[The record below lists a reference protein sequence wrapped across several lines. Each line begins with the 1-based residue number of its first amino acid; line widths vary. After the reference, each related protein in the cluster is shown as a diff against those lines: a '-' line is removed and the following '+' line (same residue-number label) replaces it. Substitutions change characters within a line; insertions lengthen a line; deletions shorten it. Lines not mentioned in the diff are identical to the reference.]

1 MPSDRNH
8 VYRLLTVS
16 DNKYSEMLVGFPL
29 GYYSIV
35 QSNDGVTVKNFPK
48 EIIGRAWLLSIL
60 TVLCILHWSVLI
72 YYLCSTTALHTH
84 NGVLQPWFWYIVSN
98 AAYTALLILIWR
110 AHLNI
115 WKLDYSSL
123 RMPPLNEDYVT
134 INKNSG
140 FYSIIIPE
148 EIGQNLS
155 PQQVKTVKF
164 LRKFLSSFIVWA
176 NLLGPFEFLAIVLVC
191 IQFSW
196 MLKLNWLY
204 ENSFAFLAFGLVGVY
219 CAYIILVAAQLS
231 IVLSGLIRAFIR
243 STDKGSL

>member
-1 MPSDRNH
+1 MPSELNH
-8 VYRLLTVS
+8 VYKLLTVS
-16 DNKYSEMLVGFPL
+16 ENKYSEMLVGFPL

-35 QSNDGVTVKNFPK
+35 QSNVGVTFKNSPQ

-60 TVLCILHWSVLI
+60 TVLCILHWSVLT
-72 YYLCSTTALHTH
+72 YYLCSTAALHSY
-84 NGVLQPWFWYIVSN
+84 NGVLEPWFWYIASN
-98 AAYTALLILIWR
+98 AVYTALLIFIWR

-115 WKLDYSSL
+115 WRLDYSSL
-123 RMPPLNEDYVT
+123 RMPPLNKDYVT

-140 FYSIIIPE
+140 FYCIVIPE
-148 EIGQNLS
+148 DISQNLS

-164 LRKFLSSFIVWA
+164 LRKLLSSFIIWA
-176 NLLGPFEFLAIVLVC
+176 NLLGPFEFLAVVLVC

-196 MLKLNWLY
+196 MLKLNWVY

-243 STDKGSL
+243 SFNIGSL